1 MPLPFIIAGLAV
13 AAGVSGVG
21 VGVSG
26 AVKMNKAKNS
36 MKLAQERNKE
46 NEERLKHD
54 HESCSFVMDYLG
66 KLEME
71 IGSSFRKFSNIF
83 EKIKNAPKFKEINMD
98 MKISI
103 PTLDELKEHSVAAD
117 IVLGSLGGAGAGVAG
132 GIAAAGGTSA
142 AVMAVGTASTGTA
155 ISTLSGAAATNA
167 TLAALGGGS
176 LAAGGGGMA
185 LGAAV
190 LGTTTLGV
198 GLLFGGIVLN
208 AIGSKKSSKAEKAWK
223 ITTENEKK
231 RILISQHLLKLK
243 DLAESYSNSLEEVYY
258 NYDEYLSELEKLVE
272 RENNYKNFSNS
283 EKLIL
288 GNTVLLVRLLHEM
301 CKVKF
306 LNGSPK
312 EDELQEINTDE
323 INKKLK
329 KADDTLL
336 YLEE

>member
-21 VGVSG
+21 AGVSG
-26 AVKMNKAKNS
+26 AVKMKRANDS

-54 HESCSFVMDYLG
+54 HELCSVVMDNLG

-71 IGSSFRKFSNIF
+71 IGSSFQKFSETF
-83 EKIKNAPKFKEINMD
+83 EKIKNRPEFKEINND
-98 MKISI
+98 MKIAI
-103 PTLDELKEHSVAAD
+103 PTLDELKEHSVAANV
-117 IVLGSLGGAGAGVAG
+117 ILGGLGGAGAGVAG
-132 GIAAAGGTSA
+132 GLAAAGGTSA

-190 LGTTTLGV
+190 LGSATLGV
-198 GLLFGGIVLN
+198 GLLIGGIIFNV
-208 AIGSKKSSKAEKAWK
+208 AGAK
-223 ITTENEKK
+223 
-231 RILISQHLLKLK
+231 
-243 DLAESYSNSLEEVYY
+243 SYSSSLEKVYY
-258 NYDEYLSELEKLVE
+258 QYNEYLSELEKVVE
-272 RENNYKNFSNS
+272 RENNYKNFIKT

-288 GNTVLLVRLLHEM
+288 KNTVLLVGLLHEM

-323 INKKLK
+323 VNKNIK